1 MKQQFDRK
9 LRLSTDNKARLT
21 QINEILE
28 EYVEDGYRLTL
39 RQLYYQLVSRDFIP
53 NKQDEYKK
61 LMNILKKGRMA
72 GIVDWD
78 AIEDRVRKPILPYWV
93 TGIQDAINDTIRQ
106 YRLNRMEG
114 QEQNI
119 EVWVEKDALSGV
131 LSRVT
136 NKYHIRLMV
145 NRGYTSIS
153 ALYDAQKRLNNGDVI
168 LYFGDHDPSGLDMLR
183 DIKDRMLEFHLDVE
197 VVPIALTMQQ
207 VRAFN
212 PPPNPAKFEDP
223 RAEWYIREYGKTSWE
238 LDALPPKELIR
249 LCEESI
255 LQRIDL
261 DLYHDVI
268 KQEQKDIITM
278 KSKFN
283 LNNEDDE

>member
-1 MKQQFDRK
+1 MKQQFDSK
-9 LRLSTDNKARLT
+9 LRLSNANKKRLAE
-21 QINEILE
+21 INSILE
-28 EYVEDGYRLTL
+28 EYVADGYRLTL

-53 NKQDEYKK
+53 NQQKEYKA
-61 LMNILKKGRMA
+61 LMNILAKGRMA

-78 AIEDRVRKPILPYWV
+78 AIEDRVRRPILPYWV
-93 TGIQDAINDTIRQ
+93 TGIENAIEDTIDQ

-114 QEQNI
+114 QDSTI

-153 ALYDAQKRLNNGDVI
+153 ALYEAQKRLNDGDTI

-183 DIKDRMLEFHLDVE
+183 DIKDRMLNFGLDVE
-197 VVPIALTMQQ
+197 VVPVALTMEQ

-223 RAEWYIREYGKTSWE
+223 RADWYIAEYGHTSWE

-249 LCEESI
+249 LCEEAI
-255 LQRIDL
+255 TQRIDL
-261 DLYHDVI
+261 DQYNSMVA
-268 KQEQKDIITM
+268 QERADKNELRT
-278 KSKFN
+278 KFN
-283 LNNEDDE
+283 LNNE